1 MYSYNA
7 IICNISLC
15 LITATSVELHTVEQF
30 YIVWFSIIIESVLCV
45 CDLVSCILCILICFI
60 MYIWI
65 YFQCPVSCMC
75 ILICFQCPVCL
86 IYFLCTAAMQLYVIF
101 HCVYLQ
107 LHQLSYIQWFSIV
120 IESVLCV
127 WSCQLH
133 FVRSHLFCNVHLN
146 LFSMPCLFN
155 LFILFTAT
163 MQLYVIFHCV

>member
-1 MYSYNA
+1 M
-7 IICNISLC
+7 
-15 LITATSVELHTVEQF
+15 
-30 YIVWFSIIIESVLCV
+30 WFSILLNLYCV

-86 IYFLCTAAMQLYVIF
+86 KKIMYSYNAIICNMSLCLITATSVE
-101 HCVYLQ
+101 
-107 LHQLSYIQWFSIV
+107 LHTVEQFYIVWFSII

-133 FVRSHLFCNVHLN
+133 FVCSHLFCNVHLN